1 MSATVVNSSILLAL
15 TIVVGFASL
24 AVQTLFWPKAA
35 GSGMIGGT
43 IKALGEIWKEIIESI
58 TIWDP
63 SNMDFKPTTFARMS
77 VTFVLMAGLLVVVLA
92 TYDSVSSF
100 WVYFVLY
107 LGVAILA
114 VPILGHLIYYFFF
127 RKERKPMT
135 NDMMN
140 M

>member
-15 TIVVGFASL
+15 SIVVGFASL

-35 GSGMIGGT
+35 GSGFFSGT
-43 IKALGEIWKEIIESI
+43 MKALGEIWKEVVESI

-63 SNMDFKPTTFARMS
+63 SNNDFKATTFSRMS
-77 VTFVLMAGLLVVVLA
+77 VTFVLMIGLVVVVLA

-107 LGVAILA
+107 LGVAVLA
-114 VPILGHLIYYFFF
+114 VPIIGHIIYYFFF
-127 RKERKPMT
+127 RKDNKAI
-135 NDMMN
+135 DSGAY
-140 M
+140 